1 MNALKKQIYEQI
13 LQIDPENI
21 DGLNSCAM
29 CIKNIFAPQKID
41 YFDICYQLY
50 SKALKVSS
58 LN

>member
-29 CIKNIFAPQKID
+29 CIKNIFAP
-41 YFDICYQLY
+41 
-50 SKALKVSS
+50 
-58 LN
+58 